1 MVFTKIYL
9 LVDATNVR
17 TQNREH
23 FTHLGRKDDGDLH
36 IEGIFR
42 GACQTETKGSMPQG
56 VKNHTDKSKS
66 RKLPDKINTS
76 PRSTKPHGLAE
87 LKSLAG
93 FFNTLRSQ
101 PSPGGLLMNWNLH
114 FLVNSHKHLWTTL
127 CGEPLPPNQRNCL
140 EPPPL
145 VSKPGERRQGRQAPL
160 QNSQKTWG
168 FLCLQG
174 VVVKF
179 YCWFGEQ
186 LILKL
191 SSGRKWETTAWGW
204 VEGT

>member
-1 MVFTKIYL
+1 M
-9 LVDATNVR
+9 
-17 TQNREH
+17 
-23 FTHLGRKDDGDLH
+23 DGDWH

-42 GACQTETKGSMPQG
+42 GAFQTETKGSMPQG
-56 VKNHTDKSKS
+56 VKDHTDNSKS
-66 RKLPDKINTS
+66 RKCPDKINTS
-76 PRSTKPHGLAE
+76 PGSTKPHRLAE

-101 PSPGGLLMNWNLH
+101 PSPRASDELKFA
-114 FLVNSHKHLWTTL
+114 FLSEFSRAALDYSVWRASSPK
-127 CGEPLPPNQRNCL
+127 PKNCL
-140 EPPPL
+140 DPPPL
-145 VSKPGERRQGRQAPL
+145 VSKPGERRQGLQAPL

-179 YCWFGEQ
+179 YCWFWEQ

-204 VEGT
+204 AEGT